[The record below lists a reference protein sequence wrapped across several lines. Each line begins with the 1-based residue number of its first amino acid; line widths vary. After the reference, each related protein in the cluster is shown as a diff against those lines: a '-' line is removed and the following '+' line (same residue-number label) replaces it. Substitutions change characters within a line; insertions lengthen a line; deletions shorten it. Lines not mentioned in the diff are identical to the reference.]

1 MNDSIQVEA
10 LPETLHER
18 PTYPGTIEIPANP
31 LGVNDSMSVPVTE
44 TSPELA
50 TADLP
55 DWLKQAAK
63 ILAELPSYLGQI
75 YQNNQGAVI
84 TLGLFFGTIV
94 ALKLTL
100 AILYTVNEIPL
111 LAPTLELIGIGYT
124 VWFVSRYLL
133 QASARH
139 ELAGEIKG
147 LKSEILGNPE
157 HN

>member
-1 MNDSIQVEA
+1 MTNSTEIDV
-10 LPETLHER
+10 PETVYESTTD
-18 PTYPGTIEIPANP
+18 PATIEIPANP
-31 LGVNDSMSVPVTE
+31 LGMNGSMSAPMTE

-50 TADLP
+50 NADLP
-55 DWLKQAAK
+55 DWLKQSAK

-84 TLGLFFGTIV
+84 TLGLFFGVIV
-94 ALKLTL
+94 ALKLAL

-133 QASARH
+133 QASARS

>member
-10 LPETLHER
+10 LPETIQER
-18 PTYPGTIEIPANP
+18 PTYPGTANP
-31 LGVNDSMSVPVTE
+31 LGVNDSMSVPMTE

-55 DWLKQAAK
+55 DWLKQATK

-84 TLGLFFGTIV
+84 TLGLFFGVIV
-94 ALKLTL
+94 ALKLTV
-100 AILYTVNEIPL
+100 AILFTVNEIPL

-133 QASARH
+133 QASARS